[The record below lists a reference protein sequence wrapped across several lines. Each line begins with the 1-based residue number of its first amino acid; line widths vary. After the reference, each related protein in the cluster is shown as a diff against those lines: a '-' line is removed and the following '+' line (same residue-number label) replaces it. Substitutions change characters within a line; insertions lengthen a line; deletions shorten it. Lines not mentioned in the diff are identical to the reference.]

1 MRREVPLAITFLTS
15 LIMIVVFFIPHP
27 PFGQMQTVALNWYAI
42 IAGFAMLLGVD
53 SLIHMHYTKIKRKKE
68 GWIYSLA
75 LIIGFTIFVISGTV
89 SGIRF
94 GSALNQHSSFMY
106 LYSYVIK
113 PLQSTMFALLSFFIA
128 SAAYRAFRA
137 RNLDATL
144 LLITA
149 VLVMLGRVP
158 IGYQMW
164 HAFPF
169 ISKWIMNIPQMA
181 AKRGISIGIAL
192 GGIAI
197 SLRIMLGIERS
208 YLS

>member
-1 MRREVPLAITFLTS
+1 MRREIPLAITFLTA
-15 LIMIVVFFIPHP
+15 LIIIISFFIPHA
-27 PFGQMQTVALNWYAI
+27 PFGSMQDVSLKWYAI
-42 IAGFAMLLGVD
+42 IAGFTMLLGVD
-53 SLIHMHYTKIKRKKE
+53 SLIHMHYVKIKRKKE
-68 GWIYSLA
+68 GWGYSLV
-75 LIIGFTIFVISGTV
+75 LIIGFTLLVLSGTIA
-89 SGIRF
+89 GIRF
-94 GSALNQHSSFMY
+94 GSAFNLKSSFIY
-106 LYSYVIK
+106 LYNYMIL

-164 HAFPF
+164 HSFPAVAE
-169 ISKWIMNIPQMA
+169 WIMAIPQMA
-181 AKRGISIGIAL
+181 AKRGIIIGIAL
-192 GGIAI
+192 GGIAV